1 MRTMIIRKCKIDCFQ
16 KSCILLCVALFSCSQ
31 YDCAVPDDG
40 RTGEGERTSLCIG
53 GVSTGW
59 LEVLTRSAAELTTAT
74 DAIGIFQKK
83 DIANGYEAIHNRK
96 YTYGTPYWKTDG
108 EELVL
113 IDGPAE
119 LTAYYPYKEDR
130 TSSVVMNSELYAA
143 SKEIYY
149 CPFKASNTTG
159 AVTLNL
165 RRAYSLLRFNFIRG
179 VTDVALNK
187 GEYTG
192 NGEISSFTFSAAL
205 RITGT
210 LDLFTGIVEG
220 GVQGVMFSYTVPITI
235 GTVAAPAVLDYMVVP
250 ADFTGDLSFTL
261 MVDGKEMK
269 GKIGAA
275 ELCGTNKKMVEGT
288 KYEIDV
294 IIRPTEVEI
303 GTVDVEEWIEEA
315 VRDSGDP
322 FVPQ

>member
-1 MRTMIIRKCKIDCFQ
+1 M
-16 KSCILLCVALFSCSQ
+16 
-31 YDCAVPDDG
+31 
-40 RTGEGERTSLCIG
+40 
-53 GVSTGW
+53 
-59 LEVLTRSAAELTTAT
+59 
-74 DAIGIFQKK
+74 
-83 DIANGYEAIHNRK
+83 
-96 YTYGTPYWKTDG
+96 
-108 EELVL
+108 
-113 IDGPAE
+113 
-119 LTAYYPYKEDR
+119 
-130 TSSVVMNSELYAA
+130 
-143 SKEIYY
+143 
-149 CPFKASNTTG
+149 
-159 AVTLNL
+159 
-165 RRAYSLLRFNFIRG
+165 
-179 VTDVALNK
+179 ALNK

-235 GTVAAPAVLDYMVVP
+235 GTAAVPAVLDYMVVP

-261 MVDGKEMK
+261 IIDGKEMK
-269 GKIGAA
+269 GKISAA

-303 GTVDVEEWIEEA
+303 GTVDVEEWVDEA
-315 VRDSGDP
+315 VKDSGNP

>member
-1 MRTMIIRKCKIDCFQ
+1 MIIRKCKIDCFQ

-31 YDCAVPDDG
+31 YDCVVPGDG
-40 RTGEGERTSLCIG
+40 KTGEGERTSLCIG
-53 GVSTGW
+53 GVSTGR

-74 DAIGIFQKK
+74 DAIGVFQKK
-83 DIANGYEAIHNRK
+83 DIANGYEAVHNRK

-108 EELVL
+108 EELAL
-113 IDGPAE
+113 IDGPAK
-119 LTAYYPYKEDR
+119 LTAYYPR
-130 TSSVVMNSELYAA
+130 TSNVLMSSELYEA

-149 CPFKASNTTG
+149 CPFEASNTTG

-179 VTDVALNK
+179 VTDVTLDK

-192 NGEISSFTFSAAL
+192 DGEISSFKFSATL

-210 LDLFTGIVEG
+210 LDMFTGIIEG
-220 GVQGVMFSYTVPITI
+220 GVQGVMFSYSVPITI
-235 GTVAAPAVLDYMVVP
+235 GTAAVPAVLDYMVVP
-250 ADFTGDLSFTL
+250 ADFTEDLSFTL
-261 MVDGKEMK
+261 MIDGKEMK
-269 GKIGAA
+269 GKISAA

-303 GTVDVEEWIEEA
+303 GTVDVEEWVDEA
-315 VRDSGDP
+315 VKDSGNP